1 MSLREW
7 ERCKRSREGRGRAL
21 LPALLLVA
29 ACGGGGLEPAS
40 VAPEPFPAPDALARD
55 LAALSEAPED
65 SAADEAALTALS
77 ELEFKSLA
85 KGSDHASGVL
95 PLPDFAAAGPNG
107 LDEEAERLFGRGGAA
122 GGSGPT
128 YDIDVESFSSRARVQ
143 YYMDFFLGEARDRF
157 TIWLGRLNRYEG
169 MIRSRFKHHGVPE
182 DLVYLGIVESGYSNT
197 AVSRARAVGM
207 WQFIR
212 STAQRYGLEVSDW
225 VDERR
230 DPFKAT
236 DAAARHLLDLNAMFG
251 SWYLAAAAYNGG
263 PGRVSRGIRRLPG
276 DDGELSD
283 ETFFALADR
292 RYLRR
297 ETMDYVPKLIAAA
310 LIAKEPRRYDLR
322 AVPWLEP
329 LAFDEVTVP
338 DATGLDVLARLADT
352 TTAALVELNTHYFRG
367 VTPPNRASIV
377 RVPRGKGAT
386 VARRYA
392 DLPPNERVTFLDHVV
407 RRGETLSG
415 IGKRYG
421 VSVQLLQAANP
432 RVNARSLRVG
442 SRLTIPV
449 GPGTRGA
456 LLRSG
461 REPAVARAAPVASP
475 AAARPAG
482 DATFHVVRRGETVW
496 LIAQRYGVRVSDIK
510 VWNELE
516 DSTLIR
522 VGQRLRVAPPA
533 DSPESR

>member
-1 MSLREW
+1 
-7 ERCKRSREGRGRAL
+7 
-21 LPALLLVA
+21 
-29 ACGGGGLEPAS
+29 
-40 VAPEPFPAPDALARD
+40 
-55 LAALSEAPED
+55 
-65 SAADEAALTALS
+65 
-77 ELEFKSLA
+77 
-85 KGSDHASGVL
+85 
-95 PLPDFAAAGPNG
+95 
-107 LDEEAERLFGRGGAA
+107 
-122 GGSGPT
+122 
-128 YDIDVESFSSRARVQ
+128 
-143 YYMDFFLGEARDRF
+143 
-157 TIWLGRLNRYEG
+157 
-169 MIRSRFKHHGVPE
+169 
-182 DLVYLGIVESGYSNT
+182 
-197 AVSRARAVGM
+197 RAVGM

-407 RRGETLSG
+407 RWGETLSG